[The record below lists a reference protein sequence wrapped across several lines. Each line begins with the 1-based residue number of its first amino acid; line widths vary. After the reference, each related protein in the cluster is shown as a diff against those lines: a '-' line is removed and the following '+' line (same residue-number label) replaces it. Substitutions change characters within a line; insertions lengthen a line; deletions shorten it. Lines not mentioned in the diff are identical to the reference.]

1 MKPTKNKIAMEAR
14 IKPVLV
20 LAFFCSGVVMLFS
33 Q

>member
-1 MKPTKNKIAMEAR
+1 MKPTKKINAIEAR

-20 LAFFCSGVVMLFS
+20 LAFFCSGVIMWLN